1 MSEEQQQITIEQFKA
16 DCEEIVKI
24 SNKLG
29 DTWRLHE
36 KDNVVWLE
44 SHCVRVLP
52 PAPAPAA
59 GEAEAGLAVQAL
71 YEVHHSLSYG
81 VPLLLARFTAAS
93 GQLLDH
99 ELVRSRLLGGAVT
112 ADMVSTLAQLYI
124 IE

>member
-1 MSEEQQQITIEQFKA
+1 MYHRGKSR
-16 DCEEIVKI
+16 I
-24 SNKLG
+24 SV
-29 DTWRLHE
+29 E

-93 GQLLDH
+93 GQLLEY

-112 ADMVSTLAQLYI
+112 ADMVSIALYRA
-124 IE
+124 

>member
-1 MSEEQQQITIEQFKA
+1 MSEEQQQITFEQFKA

-52 PAPAPAA
+52 PDPAA

-112 ADMVSTLAQLYI
+112 ADMVSIALYRA
-124 IE
+124 

>member
-1 MSEEQQQITIEQFKA
+1 MSEEQQQITFEQFKA

-44 SHCVRVLP
+44 NHCVRVLP
-52 PAPAPAA
+52 PAPDLAA
-59 GEAEAGLAVQAL
+59 GEAEAGRPVQAL

-81 VPLLLARFTAAS
+81 VPLLLVRFTAAS

-112 ADMVSTLAQLYI
+112 ADMVSMALYLNSV
-124 IE
+124 

>member
-1 MSEEQQQITIEQFKA
+1 MSEEQQQITFEQFKA

-112 ADMVSTLAQLYI
+112 ADMVSTALYRA
-124 IE
+124 